1 MEFREYAP
9 AWKSSGQTGK
19 FEAPPGNENSV
30 YGFSKI
36 TVPISVTTNMS
47 VVVCPFWENRFR
59 IEPAPNLTD
68 LQPAENQMDVLPF
81 GVGLEMPVRI
91 LQPVEPAEKQ
101 EKVTFPNALVEE
113 VGTGLIGLPEDG
125 QPALLSDEVATDK
138 VRVQVAEIG
147 PFYPGFPLPM
157 VEGQVLNHCPKVV
170 CVIA

>member
-1 MEFREYAP
+1 VEFREYAP